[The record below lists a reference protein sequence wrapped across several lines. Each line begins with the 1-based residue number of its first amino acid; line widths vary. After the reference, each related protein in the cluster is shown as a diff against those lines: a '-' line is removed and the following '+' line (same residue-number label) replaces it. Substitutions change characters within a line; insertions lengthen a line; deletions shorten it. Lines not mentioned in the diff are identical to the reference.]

1 MDTGAW
7 WASPCACKE
16 SDTTEQLILSLTLG
30 KTSGEGL
37 RLTNEDPAHRP
48 GAGPPEG
55 GQRGVEFS
63 SVAWSWLTLGDTMD
77 CSTSGFPVHHQLQR
91 VLGHWKGSSFEC
103 LPSSFIS

>member
-1 MDTGAW
+1 MSELWRRKWQPTPAFLLGESHGHRSLVGH
-7 WASPCACKE
+7 SPCACKE

-48 GAGPPEG
+48 GAGPPEE

-63 SVAWSWLTLGDTMD
+63 SVA
-77 CSTSGFPVHHQLQR
+77 
-91 VLGHWKGSSFEC
+91 
-103 LPSSFIS
+103 